1 MITQVENT
9 KLEYAKKVLS
19 HMASLAMSDAK
30 YLRYKKDIMQSS
42 SFDRLEMIGKSL
54 ITEICS

>member
-1 MITQVENT
+1 MITELEDK
-9 KLEYAKKVLS
+9 KLTYAKKVLS

-30 YLRYKKDIMQSS
+30 YLRYKRDIMQSS